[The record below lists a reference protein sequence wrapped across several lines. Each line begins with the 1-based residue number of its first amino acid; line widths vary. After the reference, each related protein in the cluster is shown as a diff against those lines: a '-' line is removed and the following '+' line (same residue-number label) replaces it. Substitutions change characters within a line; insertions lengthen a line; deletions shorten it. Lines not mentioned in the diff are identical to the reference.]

1 MAGNQGSFETAG
13 PRQRIGFGS
22 AFEYYQTN
30 GQEKNLCAFVLT
42 STGFPLIMLVL
53 NRLFFLYGGFSMA
66 ASFRRIPVLLLLI
79 LQGSFSLDSSAQQ
92 PPAGPTGPLQLTLKE
107 AVQLALK
114 QNPQR
119 IIAQLLVSESDRNS
133 QIARAA
139 LLPQARVAAS
149 GSVNQ
154 YNLQSIER
162 SKQRSDA
169 GPFQVVEAGPAFS
182 QTLLNLPLIRG
193 YQIGREGTRQARA
206 DEQTTREIVVNAVV
220 DQYLL
225 ILRALATRDAANARV
240 ALAQRLYEQATELQK
255 TGIGLNIDT
264 VRANVE
270 LQNERQNLID
280 AETLTHTTKYG
291 LAALLDLPRDQDL
304 EVADRLDFYDL
315 PALDRQLLLNQALT
329 SRPEIRSLNSQQRI
343 AKLTTDAAGEQRL
356 PQLDFSGFWYYQG
369 SRFDNGVPAYTY
381 EVSLQFPL
389 FTGGRI
395 RAEEAHAKLEEQHV
409 AEIRRQLEAQIV
421 NDVKSALDELA
432 AARNSVDVANLG
444 YKLAQEEV
452 AQAQRRFQAGVTTN
466 VEVVTAQD
474 ALARASDN
482 QIGALYQFN
491 LSRAALARATGE
503 IEAMYTK

>member
-1 MAGNQGSFETAG
+1 
-13 PRQRIGFGS
+13 
-22 AFEYYQTN
+22 
-30 GQEKNLCAFVLT
+30 
-42 STGFPLIMLVL
+42 
-53 NRLFFLYGGFSMA
+53 MA
-66 ASFRRIPVLLLLI
+66 ASLRQIFALLVLI
-79 LQGSFSLDSSAQQ
+79 LQVSFPLDSSAQQ
-92 PPAGPTGPLQLTLKE
+92 PPASPPAPLQLTLKQ

-119 IIAQLLVSESDRNS
+119 VIAQLLVSESDRNS
-133 QIARAA
+133 QIARSA
-139 LLPQARVAAS
+139 LLPHANVVAS
-149 GSVNQ
+149 GSINQ
-154 YNLQSIER
+154 YNVQSIER
-162 SKQRSDA
+162 APSRA
-169 GPFQVVEAGPAFS
+169 GLGPFQVIEAGPAFS
-182 QTLLNLPLIRG
+182 QTILNFEKIRG
-193 YQIGREGTRQARA
+193 YQIGREGTHQARA
-206 DEQTTREIVVNAVV
+206 NEQTTREIVVNAVV

-225 ILRALATRDAANARV
+225 ILRALATRDAANVRV
-240 ALAQRLYEQATELQK
+240 TLAQRLYEQAGELQK

-304 EVADRLDFYDL
+304 EVADHLDFYDL
-315 PALDRQLLLNQALT
+315 PALEKEALLNQALS

-369 SRFDNGVPAYTY
+369 SRFNNGIPAYTY
-381 EVSLQFPL
+381 ALSLEFPI

-395 RAEEAHAKLEEQHV
+395 RAEEARAKLEEQHV
-409 AEIRRQLEAQIV
+409 AETRRQLEAQIV
-421 NDVKSALDELA
+421 DEVKSALDELT

-444 YKLAQEEV
+444 LKLAQEEV

-466 VEVVTAQD
+466 VEVITAQD

-491 LSRAALARATGE
+491 LSRASLARSTGE
-503 IEAMYTK
+503 IETMYTK

>member
-1 MAGNQGSFETAG
+1 MA
-13 PRQRIGFGS
+13 R
-22 AFEYYQTN
+22 
-30 GQEKNLCAFVLT
+30 
-42 STGFPLIMLVL
+42 
-53 NRLFFLYGGFSMA
+53 
-66 ASFRRIPVLLLLI
+66 SFRQMFAPLALI
-79 LQGSFSLDSSAQQ
+79 LQVSLPLAAFAQQ
-92 PPAGPTGPLQLTLKE
+92 PPAAAPAPLQLTLKQ

-119 IIAQLLVSESDRNS
+119 VIAQLLVSESDRNS
-133 QIARAA
+133 QIARSA
-139 LLPQARVAAS
+139 LLPQAKVAAA
-149 GSVNQ
+149 GSINQ
-154 YNLQSIER
+154 YNIQSIER
-162 SKQRSDA
+162 APSREGL
-169 GPFQVVEAGPAFS
+169 GPFQVIEAGPAFS
-182 QTLLNLPLIRG
+182 QTILNFQKIRG
-193 YQIGREGTRQARA
+193 FQIGREGTHRARA

-225 ILRALATRDAANARV
+225 ILRALATRDSAKSRV
-240 ALAQRLYEQATELQK
+240 ALAQRLYEQAGELQK

-280 AETLTHTTKYG
+280 AETLTHTTRYG

-304 EVADRLDFYDL
+304 EVADHLDFFDL
-315 PALDRQLLLNQALT
+315 PALDRQTLLNQALT
-329 SRPEIRSLNSQQRI
+329 SRPEIHSFNSQQRI

-369 SRFDNGVPAYTY
+369 SRFNNGIPAYTY
-381 EVSLQFPL
+381 ALSLEFPL
-389 FTGGRI
+389 FTSGRI
-395 RAEEAHAKLEEQHV
+395 RAEEARAKLEEQHV

-421 NDVKSALDELA
+421 DEVKSALDELT

-444 YKLAQEEV
+444 LQLAQEEV

-466 VEVVTAQD
+466 VEVITAQD
-474 ALARASDN
+474 ELARASDN

-491 LSRAALARATGE
+491 LSRASLARATGE

>member
-1 MAGNQGSFETAG
+1 
-13 PRQRIGFGS
+13 
-22 AFEYYQTN
+22 
-30 GQEKNLCAFVLT
+30 
-42 STGFPLIMLVL
+42 
-53 NRLFFLYGGFSMA
+53 MA
-66 ASFRRIPVLLLLI
+66 ASFRQIFVLLVLI
-79 LQGSFSLDSSAQQ
+79 LQVSSPLSCFAQQ
-92 PPAGPTGPLQLTLKE
+92 PPAPPPAPLRLTLKQ

-119 IIAQLLVSESDRNS
+119 VIAQLLVSESDRNS
-133 QIARAA
+133 QIARSA
-139 LLPQARVAAS
+139 LLPQAKVAAA
-149 GSVNQ
+149 GSINQ
-154 YNLQSIER
+154 YNVQSIER
-162 SKQRSDA
+162 APKPA
-169 GPFQVVEAGPAFS
+169 ELGPFQVIEAGPVFS
-182 QTLLNLPLIRG
+182 QTLLNFQKIRA
-193 YQIGREGTRQARA
+193 YQIGREGTHQARA

-240 ALAQRLYEQATELQK
+240 VLAQRLYDQATELQK

-304 EVADRLDFYDL
+304 EVADHLDFYDV
-315 PALDRQLLLNQALT
+315 PALDRQASLDRALT

-356 PQLDFSGFWYYQG
+356 PALDFSGFWFYQG
-369 SRFDNGVPAYTY
+369 SRFNNGIPAYTY
-381 EVSLQFPL
+381 AVSLEFPI

-395 RAEEAHAKLEEQHV
+395 HAEEARAKLEEQRV

-421 NDVKSALDELA
+421 DEVKSALDELT

-444 YKLAQEEV
+444 LQLAQEEV
-452 AQAQRRFQAGVTTN
+452 AQAQRRFAAGVTTN
-466 VEVVTAQD
+466 VEVITAQD

-482 QIGALYQFN
+482 QIGALYQFK
-491 LSRAALARATGE
+491 LSRASLARATGE

>member
-1 MAGNQGSFETAG
+1 
-13 PRQRIGFGS
+13 
-22 AFEYYQTN
+22 
-30 GQEKNLCAFVLT
+30 
-42 STGFPLIMLVL
+42 
-53 NRLFFLYGGFSMA
+53 MA
-66 ASFRRIPVLLLLI
+66 ASFRQIFVLLVLI
-79 LQGSFSLDSSAQQ
+79 LQVSLPLDTSAQQ
-92 PPAGPTGPLQLTLKE
+92 QPAAPPAPLQLTLKQ

-119 IIAQLLVSESDRNS
+119 VIARLLIYESDRNS
-133 QIARAA
+133 QIARSA
-139 LLPQARVAAS
+139 LLPHADIEAQ
-149 GSVNQ
+149 GYINQ
-154 YNLQSIER
+154 YNVQSIER
-162 SKQRSDA
+162 APKRGGL
-169 GPFQVVEAGPAFS
+169 GPYQIIQAGPAFS
-182 QTLLNLPLIRG
+182 QTILNFQQIRA
-193 YQIGREGTRQARA
+193 YQIGREGTHQARA

-240 ALAQRLYEQATELQK
+240 ALAQRLYEQAGELQK

-280 AETLTHTTKYG
+280 AETLTHTTNYG

-315 PALDRQLLLNQALT
+315 PVLEKQSLLDQALT

-356 PQLDFSGFWYYQG
+356 PQLDFSGFWLYQG
-369 SRFDNGVPAYTY
+369 SRFNNGIPAYNY
-381 EVSLQFPL
+381 ALSLEFPL

-395 RAEEAHAKLEEQHV
+395 RAEEARAKLEEQHV

-421 NDVKSALDELA
+421 NEVKSALDELT

-444 YKLAQEEV
+444 LKLAQDEV
-452 AQAQRRFQAGVTTN
+452 AQAQRRFAAGVTTN
-466 VEVVTAQD
+466 VEVITAQD
-474 ALARASDN
+474 ELARANDN

-491 LSRAALARATGE
+491 LSRASLARATGE